1 MPIYEYR
8 CQECRR
14 RFAVFWRTF
23 SDAKPGE
30 VTCRHCGSEQVKR
43 LVSRVRVV
51 RSEESRMEDLADPG
65 EWGDL
70 DENDP
75 KSMGRFMRKMMN
87 EMGDEVDDLGPEFE
101 EVVDRLESGQSPE
114 EIEKE
119 VPDLMEGAGEGDFD
133 VGDVD

>member
-1 MPIYEYR
+1 M
-8 CQECRR
+8 
-14 RFAVFWRTF
+14 
-23 SDAKPGE
+23 D
-30 VTCRHCGSEQVKR
+30 
-43 LVSRVRVV
+43 
-51 RSEESRMEDLADPG
+51 DLADPS

-75 KSMGRFMRKMMN
+75 RSMGRFMRKMMN

-119 VPDLMEGAGEGDFD
+119 VPDLMEGADGGDFD
-133 VGDVD
+133 AGDFD